1 MSRGRV
7 VVIGAGIAGIT
18 AATHL
23 ALAGHEVLVLDK
35 NGRPGGRCGRLER
48 GGHRF
53 DTGPTLMVMP
63 RLYESEFHALG
74 ASLVERLVLRRVD
87 PTYRL
92 VFDDGRQLSLT
103 ADDERMREQLEAIEP
118 GSFRGLQR
126 YLDEGRRHYGV
137 VVDNLVQ
144 RDFRRA
150 RDFFNLRTLGPMLRT
165 KPLVNHYRHMGSYFD
180 APRLKSAFT
189 FQDLYTG
196 LSPFAAPATLSMLPY
211 SELTDGVWYPMGGM
225 HSVVEALVA
234 MAVEAGVEFRL
245 GTAAA
250 RIDTAG
256 HRARGVSADDG
267 TYLRA
272 DVVLANADLPYV
284 YRQLLPPDRTAARLA
299 RKAYSCSAISFFWA
313 LDKRYDLGPHT
324 LFIADDYRENFRQIM
339 RDHDLPTNPSVY
351 LHAPAGLDPA
361 MAPAGGDSLT
371 AIVPVGHLTDDH
383 EQDWDRLR
391 ARARGHVLRRLRAI
405 GITDLDRHLRF
416 EEAFTPLSW
425 VDAHNLVKGAT
436 HGLAHTLTQMAW
448 FRPANRHRR
457 YGNLYFAGASTH
469 PGTGIPIAMV
479 SGRLAAQR
487 IVSEQQ

>member
-1 MSRGRV
+1 MSRGHV

-23 ALAGHEVLVLDK
+23 ARAGHEVTVLDK
-35 NGRPGGRCGRLER
+35 NRRPGGRCGRLER

-63 RLYESEFHALG
+63 RLYQSEFRALG
-74 ASLVERLVLRRVD
+74 ASLAERLVLRRVD

-92 VFDDGRQLSLT
+92 VFDDGQQLSLT
-103 ADDERMREQLEAIEP
+103 ADQEMMRDQLEAIEP
-118 GSFRGLQR
+118 GGFRGLQR
-126 YLDEGRRHYGV
+126 YLDEGRRHYDV
-137 VVDNLVQ
+137 VVDNVVQ

-165 KPLVNHYRHMGSYFD
+165 KPLVNHYRHMGRYFD

-211 SELTDGVWYPMGGM
+211 SELADGVWYPLGGM

-234 MAVEAGVEFRL
+234 MAEEAGVEFRL
-245 GTAAA
+245 GTAVA
-250 RIDTAG
+250 RIDIAG
-256 HRARGVSADDG
+256 HRARGVFAEDG
-267 TYLRA
+267 TYHRA

-284 YRQLLPPDRTAARLA
+284 YQQLLPPDRAAACLA

-313 LDKRYDLGPHT
+313 LDRRVDMGPHT

-339 RDHDLPTNPSVY
+339 RDHDLPTNPSIYV
-351 LHAPAGLDPA
+351 HAPAGLDPA
-361 MAPAGGDSLT
+361 VAPAGGDSLT
-371 AIVPVGHLTDDH
+371 AIVPVGHLTEDGD
-383 EQDWDRLR
+383 QDWDRLR
-391 ARARGHVLRRLRAI
+391 DRARSHVLRRLRGI
-405 GITDLDRHLRF
+405 GIADLASHITF
-416 EEAFTPLSW
+416 EDVFTPLSW
-425 VDAHNLVKGAT
+425 AAAHNLVKGAT

-457 YGNLYFAGASTH
+457 YANLYFAGASTH

-487 IVSEQQ
+487 IGSEQR

>member
-1 MSRGRV
+1 MSPGRV
-7 VVIGAGIAGIT
+7 VVIGAGVAGIT
-18 AATHL
+18 AAAHL
-23 ALAGHEVLVLDK
+23 ARSGHEVIVLDK

-63 RLYESEFHALG
+63 RLYASEFGALG
-74 ASLVERLVLRRVD
+74 ASLAERLLLRRVD

-92 VFDDGRQLSLT
+92 VFDDGRQLLLT
-103 ADDERMREQLEAIEP
+103 ADEERMRGQVEAMEP

-126 YLDEGRRHYGV
+126 YLDEGRRHYDV

-150 RDFFNLRTLGPMLRT
+150 RDFFNLRTLGPMIRT
-165 KPLVNHYRHMGSYFD
+165 KPLVNHYRHMGRFFET
-180 APRLKSAFT
+180 PRLKSAFT

-225 HSVVEALVA
+225 HSVVEALVV
-234 MAVEAGVEFRL
+234 MAEEAGVEFRL

-256 HRARGVSADDG
+256 RQVRAVFAEDG
-267 TYLRA
+267 TYQRA

-284 YRQLLPPDRTAARLA
+284 YQQLLPPDRAAAGLA
-299 RKAYSCSAISFFWA
+299 RKAYSCSAISFLWA
-313 LDKRYDLGPHT
+313 LDKRYDLNPHT

-351 LHAPAGLDPA
+351 LHAPAAVDEG
-361 MAPAGGDSLT
+361 MAPAGEDSLT
-371 AIVPVGHLTDDH
+371 AIVPVGHLTGDGA
-383 EQDWDRLR
+383 QDWDQMRD
-391 ARARGHVLRRLRAI
+391 RARGHVLRRLRTI
-405 GITDLDRHLRF
+405 GITDLDEHVKSEDVL
-416 EEAFTPLSW
+416 TPLSW
-425 VDAHNLVKGAT
+425 AQAHNLVKGAT

-487 IVSEQQ
+487 IASEQR